1 MLSLFDSVILF
12 DKKNGDDLIDIND
25 LVFVLWLLLKLV
37 Y

>member
-1 MLSLFDSVILF
+1 MLSLFVILF